1 MTTRPR
7 KPWRVTLT
15 GADVRATSDHT
26 SERAAYTFLLA
37 ALRGDSPATAA
48 RIDQWEGGRWWHF
61 ETVEAADLPPAP

>member
-1 MTTRPR
+1 MTARPR

-26 SERAAYTFLLA
+26 SERAAYTFLVA

>member
-1 MTTRPR
+1 MSARPR
-7 KPWRVTLT
+7 KPWRVTLS

-26 SERAAYTFLLA
+26 SEKAAYAFLLA

-48 RIDQWEGGRWWHF
+48 RVDYWEDGLWRHF

>member
-1 MTTRPR
+1 MTARPR

-15 GADVRATSDHT
+15 GSDVRAASDHT
-26 SERAAYTFLLA
+26 SEKAAYAFLIA

-61 ETVEAADLPPAP
+61 ETVEAADLPPAL